1 MKILIKNGTVI
12 DPAQKLNSQYDVLI
26 EDGKVKTVAK
36 NISISEKMDKSD
48 KMIHII
54 DAKGLIVC
62 PGLIDMHVHLRE
74 PGREDKE
81 TICTASRAAAK
92 GGITTIVGMPNT
104 VPNADNQTVVH
115 YVVAKAKD
123 EAIVNV
129 YPVGSVTKHSLGKE
143 LAEIGDLKR
152 AGAIAVSD
160 DGSPIVNMDVY
171 RKALQYLQMWNLPLI
186 SHSED
191 TDLSKGGVMHEG
203 IISTILGLPG
213 IPAIA
218 ESISVAREIA
228 LCEDTGTPI
237 HFTHISTRQSLDFIR
252 DAKKRNVKVTCD
264 TCPHYFILTDEAVL
278 GYNPLAKVNPPLRS
292 KEHVEAVK
300 EALRNGVV
308 DVITTDHAPHL
319 LVEKYLEFDNCASG
333 ISGVETSVGLV
344 MTHLVKEKVISISQ
358 MVEKMSAN
366 PAKILGLKT
375 KGSLAAGNDADVT
388 IIDPNL
394 KETID
399 IRKFE
404 SKGKNTPFNGWQVT
418 GLPVYTIVAGKIV
431 MKNRSVIV

>member
-12 DPAQKLNSQYDVLI
+12 DPAQKLNSQSDVLI
-26 EDGKVKTVAK
+26 EDGKIMSVAK
-36 NISISEKMDKSD
+36 NISISDKTD
-48 KMIHII
+48 KNVQII
-54 DAKGLIVC
+54 DAKGLFVC

-81 TICTASRAAAK
+81 TIATASRAAAK

-104 VPNADNQTVVH
+104 SPNADNQTVVH
-115 YVVAKAKD
+115 YVVAKAQE
-123 EAIVNV
+123 EAVVNV
-129 YPVGSVTKHSLGKE
+129 YPVGSITKNSLGKE

-186 SHSED
+186 SHPED

-203 IISTILGLPG
+203 IISTRLGLSG

-228 LCEDTGTPI
+228 LCEDTKTPI
-237 HFTHISTRQSLDFIR
+237 HFTHISTKQSLDFIR

-264 TCPHYFILTDEAVL
+264 TCPHYFTLTDEAVI
-278 GYNPLAKVNPPLRS
+278 GYNSLAKVYPPLRS
-292 KEHVEAVK
+292 KEHMVAVK
-300 EALRNGVV
+300 EALRNDVI

-319 LVEKYLEFDNCASG
+319 LVEKYLEFDNCANG

-344 MTHLVKEKVISISQ
+344 MTYLVKEKIISIQQ
-358 MVEKMSAN
+358 MVEKMSVN

-375 KGSLAAGNDADVT
+375 KGSLAAGYDADIT
-388 IIDPNL
+388 IIDPNMS
-394 KETID
+394 ETID
-399 IRKFE
+399 VTKFE
-404 SKGKNTPFNGWQVT
+404 SKGKNTPFNGWKVT
-418 GLPVYTIVAGKIV
+418 GLPIYTIVAGKIV
-431 MKNRSVIV
+431 MKNREVIN

>member
-1 MKILIKNGTVI
+1 MKLLIKNGTVV
-12 DPAQKLNSQYDVLI
+12 DPDQKLNSQMDVLL
-26 EDGKVKTVAK
+26 EDGKVKAVGK
-36 NISISEKMDKSD
+36 NIVPDKNTV
-48 KMIHII
+48 II
-54 DAKGLIVC
+54 DAKGLFVC

-81 TICTASRAAAK
+81 TIATASRAAAK

-115 YVVAKAKD
+115 YVVTKAKE

-129 YPVGSVTKHSLGKE
+129 YPVGSVTKHSQGKE

-152 AGAIAVSD
+152 AGAVAVSD

-171 RKALQYLQMWNLPLI
+171 RKALQYLKMWNLPLI

-191 TDLSKGGVMHEG
+191 IDLSKGGVMHEG
-203 IISTILGLPG
+203 IVSTILGLPG

-237 HFTHISTRQSLDFIR
+237 HFTHISTKQSLDFIR
-252 DAKKRNVKVTCD
+252 EAKSRKVKVTCD
-264 TCPHYFILTDEAVL
+264 TCPHYFTLTDEAVY

-292 KEHVEAVK
+292 KEHMDAVK
-300 EALRNGVV
+300 EGLRNNVI

-344 MTHLVKEKVISISQ
+344 MTHLVKEKVITIQQ

-366 PAKILGLKT
+366 PAKILSLKG
-375 KGSLAAGNDADVT
+375 KGSLAVGNDADVT
-388 IIDPNL
+388 IIDPNGE
-394 KETID
+394 ETID
-399 IRKFE
+399 VRKFE
-404 SKGKNTPFNGWQVT
+404 SKGKNTPFNGWKVI

-431 MKNRSVIV
+431 MKNREVI